1 MAQKLIYALRDLG
14 LFGIDTDDDLETIT
28 EKDINEM
35 ISAYPKL
42 EGLFSFIV
50 DKQGELT
57 TKEDPIIDSKTLELM
72 HMQDSDSLLS
82 ALIYP

>member
-57 TKEDPIIDSKTLELM
+57 TKEDPIIDSKTLEHM